1 MPERSHP
8 FPSRTRKL
16 SSPGP
21 MVLQGQLCGRVGRC
35 RGFEGLRF
43 ARVSALHLFS
53 AHRMSA
59 PSPAWLAVAARGPW
73 RRQPSCRQAPLAAS
87 ELVLIGPWPGCCPHL
102 PHRTEPSRMRAA
114 SATLARGA
122 HAAIGQRRSA
132 DPTSGIYRSAETRQA
147 GLAGIDRSAGINRS
161 AETRQAGLAGIDRS
175 AETRP

>member
-53 AHRMSA
+53 AHQRPTA
-59 PSPAWLAVAARGPW
+59 
-73 RRQPSCRQAPLAAS
+73 AAS
-87 ELVLIGPWPGCCPHL
+87 HASIRPCTGRPGT
-102 PHRTEPSRMRAA
+102 RTDRP
-114 SATLARGA
+114 A
-122 HAAIGQRRSA
+122 HAACCIRRSVLPA
-132 DPTSGIYRSAETRQA
+132 PSHHRAMCCAMQPWLSGYGCTVKRQGVGLIYIVAPRCYFPVLQLRK
-147 GLAGIDRSAGINRS
+147 
-161 AETRQAGLAGIDRS
+161 
-175 AETRP
+175 

>member
-53 AHRMSA
+53 APQNLPPLAHRCAAAPAHDSA
-59 PSPAWLAVAARGPW
+59 DDRQACC
-73 RRQPSCRQAPLAAS
+73 QPSRLALPRFMTAGHGCQVASRQSPVGLTTAVRSQSPIRLATVANRNCNVAFLRPLP
-87 ELVLIGPWPGCCPHL
+87 LLGGCCC
-102 PHRTEPSRMRAA
+102 
-114 SATLARGA
+114 
-122 HAAIGQRRSA
+122 
-132 DPTSGIYRSAETRQA
+132 
-147 GLAGIDRSAGINRS
+147 
-161 AETRQAGLAGIDRS
+161 
-175 AETRP
+175 